1 MDINYVVS
9 KMRAINDLIDAGSFD
24 SAYKIVKKL
33 LKGLEDLNTISANR
47 MIILSNL
54 AGNLIDIG
62 GFSNKKSIA
71 EEGLD
76 IFINNKNDILTVTT
90 ESSYYYNLANGMGA
104 VLSFNSRSDPNIDTF
119 IKLNDVKNNYWKS
132 YKFSREEGDVHPE
145 LMVNLANALKRQYRI
160 AESMDYYDQAI
171 AIDDSIPQAWVNRSE
186 ALELLNDLS
195 TTYTFKMVREVIRGY
210 EYAINTGKC
219 FPSWIATYQRKIKNS
234 EDLLAESF
242 IDNDE
247 DVGTD
252 ERLTLQE
259 YDALSH
265 YQKFCIDNN
274 LMLSDHSLYC
284 NCYASSKDNITI
296 ATTEKGFFGDFI
308 VPMEMVLNRLKAEY
322 SLARKMFFEYKVGSE
337 CFDEDSEVYYSELY
351 NGEILYENVEKL
363 RISFRSCFGVLD
375 KIAVALCKLFDL
387 KPDRGHIYFHNFWQV
402 RDEKRKDKINKIN
415 NKGLFGLFS
424 IAMDLNDKN
433 GELAFFREWRND
445 LEHKLL
451 VIHEKGM
458 FADLYH
464 SYDFF
469 DDVKFIEKE
478 EFEQHLLQLMKIV
491 KSAIIL
497 FMFTVRIEGKRNI
510 PDDVLTISNTIER
523 KTS

>member
-1 MDINYVVS
+1 MDINYVVL
-9 KMRAINDLIDAGSFD
+9 KMRSINGLINAGSFD
-24 SAYKIVKKL
+24 SAYNLVTEL
-33 LKGLEDLNTISANR
+33 LKGLDNLNTINKNR
-47 MIILSNL
+47 IIILSNL

-62 GFSNKKSIA
+62 NFSNKKSIA
-71 EEGLD
+71 EEGLN
-76 IFINNKNDILTVTT
+76 IFVSNKEDILTIST
-90 ESSYYYNLANGMGA
+90 ESSYYYNLANGMSA
-104 VLSFNSRSDPNIDTF
+104 VLNFNSRDDANIDTF
-119 IKLNDVKNNYWKS
+119 IKLNEVKNNYWKS
-132 YKFSREEGDVHPE
+132 YIFSRQEGDVHPE
-145 LMVNLANALKRQYRI
+145 LMVNLGNALKRQYRI
-160 AESMDYYDQAI
+160 SESMDYYDQAI

-195 TTYTFKMVREVIRGY
+195 TTYTLKMLREVIRGY
-210 EYAINTGKC
+210 QCAINTGKC
-219 FPSWIATYQRKIKNS
+219 IPEWITTYQRKIKYN
-234 EDLLAESF
+234 EDLLADSC
-242 IDNDE
+242 IDNVEDE
-247 DVGTD
+247 GTD
-252 ERLTLQE
+252 ERLTREE
-259 YDALSH
+259 YEALSQ

-274 LMLSDHSLYC
+274 LMLSAHSLYC

-296 ATTEKGFFGDFI
+296 ATTEKGVFGDFI

-337 CFDEDSEVYYSELY
+337 FFDEDSEVCYSELY

-363 RISFRSCFGVLD
+363 RISFRSCFGILD

-402 RDEKRKDKINKIN
+402 RDEKRKYKINKIN

-458 FADLYH
+458 LID
-464 SYDFF
+464 SYNSYKFF
-469 DDVKFIEKE
+469 DDLKFIEKE

-497 FMFTVRIEGKRNI
+497 FMLTVRIEGKRNI
-510 PDDVLTISNTIER
+510 PDDVLTIPNTIER
-523 KTS
+523 KVL